1 MIRSSPICAAYRLHR
16 RFGGTRMR
24 LLAAMSTFRIIVGA
38 LLLVLAGAEAFGEQR
53 DSALERL
60 IDERIAAAELFYQA
74 FAQVRIP
81 APGAIWDPAADRLFY
96 PTPEN
101 GGTWHALDAA
111 KGTDSPLS
119 APPSVQGSSGPF
131 PPPPA
136 LQTAFGP
143 PVGPEWRADS
153 VPLGFTIKNS
163 SGETVATFTGE
174 ERYPWFF
181 GPSSTAPDRSFL
193 LAMRIDNRKVHSL
206 PIIDYSG
213 QLEQVQHVPYA
224 KTGSPLPVTELYLVD
239 PKTRTSRQ
247 VRLDPAEAYIFPIGW
262 TRDAREA
269 LALRLTRDAKTL
281 ELIGIDAATAATR
294 TIVADQRPETFVAG
308 LELPGTVGL
317 QVTLLPDGR
326 HFLWMSERDGWRHA
340 YLYQLTGKL
349 VGQVT
354 RGPMVVHRVAA
365 TDGESVFFIASPDS
379 QRPYDRHLFRVS
391 LDGKT
396 PRQLTTDP
404 GEHDAQFSPSRKFY
418 LHRHSGL
425 DRAPQADLRRA
436 DGSLVRTLG
445 RMDVAPLMAV
455 GRVTPEP
462 LTAVGSDGKT
472 RIHGVLYKPAGFD
485 ATRTYP
491 VLEYIYGGQF
501 TYVTQVAYMPSTM
514 QRLAST
520 LAQMGFVVAMLDA
533 PGTIGRGKAFQDATY
548 GRVGQTEI
556 ADHVAA
562 LQFAARTRPYMDMS
576 RVGIV
581 GHSWGGYFAIR
592 AMLQAPEF
600 YRASYAGAPGELTE
614 AALINEPYM
623 GLYESN
629 RAGYDSASNPRLAG
643 NLRGPLKLMHGTSD
657 QNATMST
664 TMHMVDALV
673 KAGKQ
678 FDMLILPGQPHAPVE
693 PFARHYRQDTW
704 RFMARH
710 LLQLPGAGPA

>member
-1 MIRSSPICAAYRLHR
+1 MRS
-16 RFGGTRMR
+16 
-24 LLAAMSTFRIIVGA
+24 LAAMNTLRIIVAA
-38 LLLVLAGAEAFGEQR
+38 LLLVLPCAESFGEQR

-60 IDERIAAAELFYQA
+60 IDERIAAAELFFQA
-74 FAQVRIP
+74 FGQVRIP
-81 APGAIWDPAADRLFY
+81 VPGASWDPSSDRLFY

-111 KGTDSPLS
+111 KGTDSLLS
-119 APPSVQGSSGPF
+119 EPPPSQGPAGPF
-131 PPPPA
+131 SPPPPP
-136 LQTAFGP
+136 QTAFGP
-143 PVGPEWRADS
+143 AVGPEWRADS
-153 VPLGFTIKNS
+153 APPGFTIRNA
-163 SGETVATFTGE
+163 SGETVATFAGE
-174 ERYPWFF
+174 ELYPWFF
-181 GPSSTAPDRSFL
+181 GPSSTAPNRSSL

-213 QLEQVQHVPYA
+213 QLEQVKHVPYP
-224 KTGSPLPVTELYLVD
+224 KTGTPLAVTELYLVD
-239 PKTRTSRQ
+239 PKMGTSRQ
-247 VRLDPAEAYIFPIGW
+247 VKLDPAEAYIFPIGW

-294 TIVADQRPETFVAG
+294 TIVADRRPETFVAG
-308 LELPGTVGL
+308 LEFPGSAAL
-317 QVTLLPDGR
+317 QVTLLPDGK

-340 YLYQLTGKL
+340 YLYELTGKL

-365 TDGESVFFIASPDS
+365 TDGETVFFIASPDAL
-379 QRPYDRHLFRVS
+379 RPYDRHLFRVS
-391 LDGKT
+391 LDGKA
-396 PRQLTTDP
+396 PRQLTTEP

-455 GRVTPEP
+455 GRMTPEP
-462 LTAVGSDGKT
+462 FTAVGSDGKT

-485 ATRTYP
+485 PARTYP

-501 TYVTQVAYMPSTM
+501 IYVTQAAYMPNPM
-514 QRLAST
+514 QRMAWT

-548 GRVGQTEI
+548 GRVGETEI

-562 LQFAARTRPYMDMS
+562 LRFAARTRPYMDMS

-592 AMLQAPEF
+592 GMLQAPDF
-600 YRASYAGAPGELTE
+600 YRAGYAGAPGELTE

-629 RAGYDSASNPRLAG
+629 KAAYDNASNPRLAG

-664 TMHMVDALV
+664 TMHIVDALV
-673 KAGKQ
+673 RAGKQ
-678 FDMLILPGQPHAPVE
+678 FDMLILPGQPHSPVE
-693 PFARHYRQDTW
+693 LFGRYYRQDTW

-710 LLQLPGAGPA
+710 LLQVPGAGGA